1 MIIKTGNASRIWD
14 FEPAFSIMYKK
25 ENSKNNVL
33 RWFLIFL
40 GENLLI
46 YNVLQNQIHKYGTI
60 SIFDICSKNSNL
72 ISVVNVGTGY
82 PAPERI

>member
-1 MIIKTGNASRIWD
+1 MLDS
-14 FEPAFSIMYKK
+14 
-25 ENSKNNVL
+25 
-33 RWFLIFL
+33 IFL
-40 GENLLI
+40 KKNLLI
-46 YNVLQNQIHKYGTI
+46 YIVPLQNQIHKYGTI

>member
-1 MIIKTGNASRIWD
+1 MALVHAIDLVNANH
-14 FEPAFSIMYKK
+14 K
-25 ENSKNNVL
+25 
-33 RWFLIFL
+33 
-40 GENLLI
+40 
-46 YNVLQNQIHKYGTI
+46 QNQIHKYGTI